1 MGFPPG
7 ETAPGAASPAP
18 IAAETAAAAEPTVA
32 AEPAAAAGPV
42 APVQSA
48 AAAEPAAVA
57 EQASIRSAVVRR
69 PRASTGDARVD
80 DAIAR
85 LDDLAGLPVAEH
97 LAVFEYVHERLTE
110 ALGDLD
116 VHAPAHS
123 GDASRGP
130 GG

>member
-7 ETAPGAASPAP
+7 GTAPDAASPAP
-18 IAAETAAAAEPTVA
+18 TAAEPAAAAEPTVA

-42 APVQSA
+42 AAVQSA

-69 PRASTGDARVD
+69 PRAATGGARGGDARAPRD
-80 DAIAR
+80 DPAR
-85 LDDLAGLPVAEH
+85 VPGAGHLGAVADG
-97 LAVFEYVHERLTE
+97 HERLPE
-110 ALGDLD
+110 ALGALD
-116 VHAPAHS
+116 VHARAHS